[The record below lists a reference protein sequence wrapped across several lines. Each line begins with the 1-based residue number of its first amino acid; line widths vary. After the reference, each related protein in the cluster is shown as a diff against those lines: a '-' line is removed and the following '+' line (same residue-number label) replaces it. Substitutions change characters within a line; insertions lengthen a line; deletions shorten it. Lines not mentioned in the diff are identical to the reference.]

1 NLIENNNRKFLGKT
15 TATQNVP
22 STVSEYYFWVSDDAV
37 VQPYDFVTSVDNDF
51 YSVGVV
57 LEISTYT
64 DALSHL
70 ANRLTSD
77 LPPSANLSR
86 LNAKVARAAVFYSFV
101 RSQDGELLERLQPTN
116 SGADVFVS
124 TEEEIL
130 MGLNA
135 GRQIEK
141 PIPGGLIV
149 RSEGDPVKVSFDEDY
164 LFGPQSAHMNISGIS
179 GLGTKTSYMM
189 FLLYIVDRLRPNQY
203 INIIF
208 NVKQADLMN
217 LNVPAETVSEEDK
230 RLYKKILGEE
240 FEPQPFD
247 NVIYYAPLGKDARAN
262 TYSQRK
268 DLKLYAFALSDCYSD
283 LDLLFADVP
292 DEYGTVDSFARYVR
306 RDWDETN
313 SRWEMGRSSQRYGRT
328 SRANNHA
335 GTWSEL
341 ENLLRE
347 HADDISAFY
356 GLAQT
361 TIARIQRNLGRL
373 TSSGMFV
380 NMRSQQQEFIR
391 NVIANAQAGQKIVID
406 IAKLNLS
413 EQGFVVGEVFREL
426 EDIINSES
434 EGNERRA
441 IVVVDE
447 LNTLAPKD
455 RKSELKH
462 QIIEVSRKG
471 RSAHFTIFG
480 AEQFASEVDD
490 QIIGNSALRAV
501 GRTSSIELQG
511 PAFKFLSQP
520 ERNSATI
527 LRKGELLISFPTFR
541 ANIKIKFPK
550 PLYKTPD

>member
-1 NLIENNNRKFLGKT
+1 MIENNNRKFLGKT

-101 RSQDGELLERLQPTN
+101 KPQGGEPRERLQPTN

-135 GRQIEK
+135 GRQIER

-149 RSEGDPVKVSFDEDY
+149 RSEGDPVVVSFDEDY

-230 RLYKKILGEE
+230 RLYKKMLGEE

-247 NVIYYAPLGKDARAN
+247 NVIYYAPLGKDGRAN
-262 TYSQRK
+262 TYSQRN

-292 DEYGTVDSFARYVR
+292 DEYGTVDSFARYAR
-306 RDWDETN
+306 RDWDRRN
-313 SRWEMGRSSQRYGRT
+313 SRWEMVGSYQRYGKTIRV
-328 SRANNHA
+328 NYHA

-490 QIIGNSALRAV
+490 QIIGNSALRVV